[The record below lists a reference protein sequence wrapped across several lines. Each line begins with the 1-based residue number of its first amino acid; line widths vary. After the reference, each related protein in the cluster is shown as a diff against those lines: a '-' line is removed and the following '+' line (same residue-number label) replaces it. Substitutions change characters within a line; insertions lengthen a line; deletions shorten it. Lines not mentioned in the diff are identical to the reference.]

1 MIYAI
6 DEMLYYLDF
15 DKFFD
20 IYTDSIEY
28 QIRAIISQNESLVV
42 YWTQK
47 LIDTQNK
54 DPRTDKDLFSIVEC
68 LIKYKKILL
77 G

>member
-28 QIRAIISQNESLVV
+28 QIRAIISQNEKLVV
-42 YWTQK
+42 YWAQH
-47 LIDTQNK
+47 
-54 DPRTDKDLFSIVEC
+54 
-68 LIKYKKILL
+68 
-77 G
+77 